1 MELDNKTPGGV
12 FKIPKYQQIM
22 NITGQ
27 IINFFKEVKQ
37 ELAKVV
43 FLKREEL
50 IKHTINVI
58 LISVITAFILGG
70 IDLGFNYL
78 VNKIISSPR

>member
-1 MELDNKTPGGV
+1 M
-12 FKIPKYQQIM
+12 KIV
-22 NITGQ
+22 GQ
-27 IINFFKEVKQ
+27 ITNFLKEVRQ

-43 FLKREEL
+43 FLRREEL

-58 LISVITAFILGG
+58 LISVAAAFILGG
-70 IDLGFNYL
+70 IDMGFNYL

>member
-1 MELDNKTPGGV
+1 M
-12 FKIPKYQQIM
+12 KIV
-22 NITGQ
+22 GQ
-27 IINFFKEVKQ
+27 IINFLKEVRQ

-43 FLKREEL
+43 FLRREEL

-78 VNKIISSPR
+78 VNKIISRF

>member
-1 MELDNKTPGGV
+1 M
-12 FKIPKYQQIM
+12 KIVDQI
-22 NITGQ
+22 T
-27 IINFFKEVKQ
+27 NFLKEVRQ

-43 FLKREEL
+43 FLRREEL

>member
-1 MELDNKTPGGV
+1 M
-12 FKIPKYQQIM
+12 KIVDQI
-22 NITGQ
+22 T
-27 IINFFKEVKQ
+27 NFLKEVRQ

-78 VNKIISSPR
+78 VNKIISRF

>member
-1 MELDNKTPGGV
+1 M
-12 FKIPKYQQIM
+12 KIV
-22 NITGQ
+22 GQ
-27 IINFFKEVKQ
+27 IINFLREVRQ

-43 FLKREEL
+43 FLRREEL

-78 VNKIISSPR
+78 VNKIISRF

>member
-1 MELDNKTPGGV
+1 METSKKNISNGV
-12 FKIPKYQQIM
+12 KIV
-22 NITGQ
+22 GQ
-27 IINFFKEVKQ
+27 IINFLKEVRQ

-43 FLKREEL
+43 FLRREEL

-58 LISVITAFILGG
+58 LISVIAAFILGG